1 MVFKSNAEIS
11 IPTAWGGTESQAI
24 RYSKGGNGCWG
35 GGSVI
40 FISFAVVAYN
50 LILAYFFKV
59 AADGR
64 NVLFKIKIYKYY
76 MQKIVGKL
84 KKSSSESKRHFTVVM
99 DNKEH
104 GVYVSSTPS
113 SAAKKAITKL
123 CSTNKS
129 KKVEFHIR
137 ETTQGSKK
145 KTYGPYTGYIE
156 KLKDPIELKGRVIK
170 YKPVAKLSGKSGV
183 KKREMR
189 GGGYNARLYVNK
201 DIFILLSGAQ
211 YDKDSTLEFTIIN
224 TQTNEIIIYSNIR
237 CLGQGTYGKVFLIS
251 NNGKEYVIK
260 ITKRDPDFF
269 LQEPQILNSFMNK
282 IDSRCQYKAIS
293 QGKTIIQEVNIG
305 HIIFPF
311 KGGIDLAK
319 VIDKRF
325 FNLIPKILGD
335 AISCLILINKF
346 ACHGDLRLEN
356 IVYDEVTNNSFII
369 DYGLSYLFPININ
382 ELNKITIGNRQISV
396 EIIIAYLLNIINS
409 NSNNLYSQYID
420 SIQNT
425 IDNFGLF
432 WIIIESICGE
442 NIFKE
447 FFSDDIYLIRAT
459 DKKEFNNYLNF
470 YFNLDNNGNPTGLM
484 QKIKGL
490 FNYSDHP
497 NFRVEFI
504 KYISSK
510 ISREKFSFYFNN
522 NKQLYINFMVKVLA
536 LVRVDPTTRI
546 PKEKLLE
553 DPFFNKNTKSLLPNI
568 NSNLLKQNFG
578 LPKQIFRLP
587 SVPNNSPNQ
596 KIRLPNQKIRLPNVP
611 NNSLNQV
618 F

>member
-1 MVFKSNAEIS
+1 MPQIGGKPKVSKVTK
-11 IPTAWGGTESQAI
+11 IP
-24 RYSKGGNGCWG
+24 K
-35 GGSVI
+35 
-40 FISFAVVAYN
+40 
-50 LILAYFFKV
+50 
-59 AADGR
+59 
-64 NVLFKIKIYKYY
+64 
-76 MQKIVGKL
+76 
-84 KKSSSESKRHFTVVM
+84 KKSSSSTIKHHFTVVM
-99 DNKEH
+99 GGKEH
-104 GVYVSSTPS
+104 GLYVSSTPS
-113 SAAKKAITKL
+113 SAARKAVTKL
-123 CSTNKS
+123 CVANKS
-129 KKVEFHIR
+129 KKVEFYIR
-137 ETTQGSKK
+137 EITQGSKK
-145 KTYGPYTGYIE
+145 KTYGPYEGYIE
-156 KLKDPIELKGRVIK
+156 KLKEPIELKGRVIK
-170 YKPVAKLSGKSGV
+170 YKPVAKLSGKTGA
-183 KKREMR
+183 KKGGRMK
-189 GGGYNARLYVNK
+189 GGGYDAKLNVNK
-201 DIFILLSGAQ
+201 DINRLLGGSQ
-211 YDKDSTLEFTIIN
+211 YDRDNTLEFTIIN
-224 TQTNEIIIYSNIR
+224 TQNKEIIIYSNIR
-237 CLGQGTYGKVFLIS
+237 CLGQGTYGKVFLVS

-260 ITKRDPDFF
+260 ITKKDPDFF

-335 AISCLILINKF
+335 MISCLILINKF

-369 DYGLSYLFPININ
+369 DYGLSYLFPINID

-396 EIIIAYLLNIINS
+396 EIIIAYLLKIINS

-470 YFNLDNNGNPTGLM
+470 YFNLDNNGNPTELM

-497 NFRVEFI
+497 NFRIEFI
-504 KYISSK
+504 KYIYSK

-546 PKEKLLE
+546 SKEILLQ
-553 DPFFNKNTKSLLPNI
+553 DPFFHRNTKSLLPNI
-568 NSNLLKQNFG
+568 NSNLLKQNFRLPKQQFELPSVPNNLLKQNFG
-578 LPKQIFRLP
+578 LPKQQIRLP
-587 SVPNNSPNQ
+587 SVPNNSPKQ
-596 KIRLPNQKIRLPNVP
+596 QFELPNQKIRLPSVP
-611 NNSLNQV
+611 NNSPKQIFRLPNINSNLLK
-618 F
+618 

>member
-1 MVFKSNAEIS
+1 MPKF
-11 IPTAWGGTESQAI
+11 GG
-24 RYSKGGNGCWG
+24 KP
-35 GGSVI
+35 
-40 FISFAVVAYN
+40 
-50 LILAYFFKV
+50 
-59 AADGR
+59 
-64 NVLFKIKIYKYY
+64 
-76 MQKIVGKL
+76 
-84 KKSSSESKRHFTVVM
+84 KKSSSDSKRHFTVVM
-99 DNKEH
+99 GGKEN
-104 GVYVSSTPS
+104 GLYVSSTPS
-113 SAAKKAITKL
+113 YAAKKAVTKL
-123 CSTNKS
+123 CAANKS

-137 ETTQGSKK
+137 EITQGSKK

-156 KLKDPIELKGRVIK
+156 KLKEPIELKGRVIK
-170 YKPVAKLSGKSGV
+170 YKPVAKLSGKTGA
-183 KKREMR
+183 KKGGRMK
-189 GGGYNARLYVNK
+189 GGGYNAKLNVNK
-201 DIFILLSGAQ
+201 DINRLLGGAQ
-211 YDKDSTLEFTIIN
+211 YDRDNTLEFTIIN
-224 TQTNEIIIYSNIR
+224 TQNKEIIIYSNIR
-237 CLGQGTYGKVFLIS
+237 CLGQGTYGKVFLVS

-260 ITKRDPDFF
+260 ITKKDPDFF

-335 AISCLILINKF
+335 MISCLILINKF

-369 DYGLSYLFPININ
+369 DYGLSYLFPINID

-396 EIIIAYLLNIINS
+396 EIVIAYLLKIINS

-447 FFSDDIYLIRAT
+447 FFRDDIYLIRAT

-470 YFNLDNNGNPTGLM
+470 YFNLDNNGNPTELM

-497 NFRVEFI
+497 NFRIEFI
-504 KYISSK
+504 KYIYSK

-546 PKEKLLE
+546 SKEILLQ
-553 DPFFNKNTKSLLPNI
+553 DPFFHRNTKSLLPNI

-578 LPKQIFRLP
+578 LPKQQFE
-587 SVPNNSPNQ
+587 
-596 KIRLPNQKIRLPNVP
+596 LPNVP
-611 NNSLNQV
+611 NNLLKQNFGLPKQQFELPNVPNNLLKQNFGLPKQQFGLPNVPNNLLKQNFGLPSIH
-618 F
+618 

>member
-1 MVFKSNAEIS
+1 MPQIGGKPKVSKVTK
-11 IPTAWGGTESQAI
+11 IP
-24 RYSKGGNGCWG
+24 K
-35 GGSVI
+35 
-40 FISFAVVAYN
+40 
-50 LILAYFFKV
+50 
-59 AADGR
+59 
-64 NVLFKIKIYKYY
+64 
-76 MQKIVGKL
+76 
-84 KKSSSESKRHFTVVM
+84 KKSSSSTIKHHFTVVM
-99 DNKEH
+99 RGKEH
-104 GVYVSSTPS
+104 GLYVSSTPS
-113 SAAKKAITKL
+113 SAARKAVTKL
-123 CSTNKS
+123 CAANKS
-129 KKVEFHIR
+129 KKVEFYIR
-137 ETTQGSKK
+137 EITQGSKK
-145 KTYGPYTGYIE
+145 KTYGPYEGYIE
-156 KLKDPIELKGRVIK
+156 KLKEPIELKGRVIK
-170 YKPVAKLSGKSGV
+170 YKPVAKLSGKTGA
-183 KKREMR
+183 KKGGRMK
-189 GGGYNARLYVNK
+189 GGGYDAKLNVNK
-201 DIFILLSGAQ
+201 DINRLLGGSQ
-211 YDKDSTLEFTIIN
+211 YDRDNTLEFTIIN
-224 TQTNEIIIYSNIR
+224 TQNKEIIIYSNIR
-237 CLGQGTYGKVFLIS
+237 CLGQGTYGKVFLVS

-260 ITKRDPDFF
+260 ITKKDPDFF

-335 AISCLILINKF
+335 MISCLILINKF

-369 DYGLSYLFPININ
+369 DYGLSYIFPINID

-396 EIIIAYLLNIINS
+396 EIIIAYLLKIINS

-470 YFNLDNNGNPTGLM
+470 YFNLDNNGNPTELM

-497 NFRVEFI
+497 NFRIEFI
-504 KYISSK
+504 KYIYSK

-546 PKEKLLE
+546 SKEILLQ
-553 DPFFNKNTKSLLPNI
+553 DPFFHRNTKSLLPNI
-568 NSNLLKQNFG
+568 NSNLLKQNFRLPKQQFELPSVPNNLLKQNFG
-578 LPKQIFRLP
+578 LPKQQIRLP
-587 SVPNNSPNQ
+587 SVPNNSPKQ
-596 KIRLPNQKIRLPNVP
+596 QFELPNQKIRLPSVP
-611 NNSLNQV
+611 NNSPKQIFRLPNINSNLLK
-618 F
+618 